1 MQKRDILIGL
11 VVVIV
16 WGLNFI
22 AIKVG
27 LRDIPPLLLVVL
39 RFVLTCFPIIFFL
52 PRPPISWAW
61 LLALSLSINVGQFS
75 LLFIGMKVGMPAGLA
90 SLVLQSQAFFTLL
103 IGVAWLGEQ
112 WRWNHLAG
120 LFLAGS
126 GMTIIGSQQGGE
138 MTAAGFGL
146 VIAAAACWGAGNVI
160 MRRATV
166 GIPAFP
172 ILSLIVW
179 MGVAAI
185 LPLMVL
191 SLWLEGYDAWVAAW
205 HTAGWASLGALIYLA
220 LFATIIG
227 YGLWGK
233 LLSRY
238 PAAVVSPFALLV
250 PVVGLTSSVLLL
262 GETVSLWQGVGALLI
277 MIGLVVH
284 VLGANWKVGKKR
296 HENSS

>member
-138 MTAAGFGL
+138 MTATGFGL

-262 GETVSLWQGVGALLI
+262 GETVSFWQGVGALLI